1 MEYKKATDAIDRKG
15 RAADTAMEMLAY
27 RAQLP
32 YIANYMKDLSTFKQ
46 NQLLQATKFK
56 QGLPDAIQDRIG
68 KSALTAAA
76 MGNMMANQTDSA
88 TRFAQVGMRNPTATF
103 SV

>member
-1 MEYKKATDAIDRKG
+1 M
-15 RAADTAMEMLAY
+15 
-27 RAQLP
+27 P
-32 YIANYMKDLSTFKQ
+32 N
-46 NQLLQATKFK
+46 
-56 QGLPDAIQDRIG
+56 AIQNRLG
-68 KSALTAAA
+68 QSALTAAA